1 MLLFP
6 PVPTATSRPA
16 FGAHLGSDPPPE
28 PIESFRVGLIPN
40 GFNPFGFNPNADPNA
55 GWGVL

>member
-28 PIESFRVGLIPN
+28 PIESFQIGLNPN
-40 GFNPFGFNPNADPNA
+40 GFNPFGFNPI
-55 GWGVL
+55 